1 VIAGLLRQHGLWA
14 DKSFGQN
21 FLIDNSVLESILAAA
36 DITQAD
42 TVLEIGPG
50 LGVLTRELAQRAA
63 QVVAIEL
70 DQRLVGVL
78 HETLADWPN
87 ITLLQGDALRYDF
100 AALPQD
106 ALLVANLPY
115 NVATPLLVSAL
126 ESARFKRLVVMVQ
139 REVAD
144 RLSATAGKQAYG
156 ALSLVVAHF
165 GKARKVRDV
174 KPTAFLPPPS
184 VMSSVVRIDV
194 DAEARP
200 HPELF
205 ALIHEGF
212 RHRRKTL
219 RKNLLM
225 AGYDAAMVAASF
237 DRLGLSPMVR
247 AEALDLTTFKA
258 LWRLLN
264 D

>member
-1 VIAGLLRQHGLWA
+1 MIAGLLRQHGLWA

-21 FLIDNSVLESILAAA
+21 FLIDHSVLQSILAAA
-36 DITQAD
+36 DITRAD

-70 DQRLVGVL
+70 DQRLIGVL
-78 HETLADWPN
+78 RETLADWPN
-87 ITLLQGDALRYDF
+87 ITLVQGDALRYDVT
-100 AALPQD
+100 ALPQG

-126 ESARFKRLVVMVQ
+126 ESTRFKRLVVMVQ

-144 RLSATAGKQAYG
+144 RLSATAGERAYG

-200 HPELF
+200 HSELF
-205 ALIHEGF
+205 TLIHEGF

-225 AGYDAAMVAASF
+225 AGYEADKVAAGF

-247 AEALDLTTFKA
+247 AEALDLTTFEA